1 MLHVEYVQS
10 ARSVPQQ
17 SGGQIRAILLAETR
31 PILLA
36 ETRPV
41 LKDNRRETRIWVF
54 ALTAGG
60 ADSSGS
66 PSNGPPTAGNPTM
79 DRIAET
85 FRSAPMNEPLGVTV
99 DRVMY
104 EEAQH
109 PGISSSGKG
118 LVLCALCFDRA
129 VVAHTGNACCYL
141 IRHNHATR
149 LTLGNVRLI
158 DYQIQPGDV
167 LLLSADSLQAVKG
180 SEMAEIAGHRVDLTL
195 AAEKLAEL
203 ARQRGE
209 SASHFDIVMIRVLAV
224 ERSNR
229 AQNERGKNFTVRARA

>member
-10 ARSVPQQ
+10 ARSVPEQ
-17 SGGQIRAILLAETR
+17 SGDQIR

-36 ETRPV
+36 QTRPVLLVETRPV
-41 LKDNRRETRIWVF
+41 VKDNRRETRLWFF

-60 ADSSGS
+60 ADSSSG
-66 PSNGPPTAGNPTM
+66 PSKAPPTAGNPAI
-79 DRIAET
+79 DRIEEA
-85 FRSAPMNEPLGVTV
+85 FRAAPMNEALGVTV

-109 PGISSSGKG
+109 TGPGSSGKD

-167 LLLSADSLQAVKG
+167 LLLSADSLQSVKG

-195 AAEKLAEL
+195 AAEKLAQL

-209 SASHFDIVMIRVLAV
+209 SGSHFDIVMIRVLSV

-229 AQNERGKNFTVRARA
+229 AQNERGKNFTVRVRA